1 MMKMIRKPSAW
12 VPITMS
18 AMALLLVVGYL
29 ALFGVQKSSGDE
41 SSVARLFQLLLAGQ
55 LPIIG
60 YFAVKWFP
68 KHQKQVLQIVAIQI
82 LAALVPFLTVFF
94 LEM

>member
-1 MMKMIRKPSAW
+1 MLKMLRKPSAW
-12 VPITMS
+12 VPIVMS
-18 AMALLLVVGYL
+18 AMALLLVVGYVV
-29 ALFGVQKSSGDE
+29 LFGVQKSTGDE
-41 SSVARLFQLLLAGQ
+41 SAIARIFQLLLVGQ
-55 LPIIG
+55 VPIVG
-60 YFAVKWFP
+60 YFVIKWFP